1 MKRYIERLIELIN
14 YEREEEI
21 SQMINEIKHMTA
33 HEREYIGRAIN
44 GMSGK
49 KMGKE
54 LNLNIVQYGRF
65 RSFDTEINV
74 GDVVLVSTDNPLKSN
89 LTGTVTEKG
98 NKYIKLAFDCKVPHW
113 AIKRKVR
120 LDLYVNDITFR
131 RMEDNLRNLSLKGRN
146 ALEYHLNTKDP
157 DNIINKI
164 YIEFIDD
171 TLNPSQ
177 RDSVYSSLGT
187 NDFFLIHGPFGTG
200 KTRTLVELIFQELRQ
215 NHKVLATAE
224 SNTAVDNLLERIVSN
239 DKINVTRLGH
249 PQRVSEDNIKYTLAY
264 KFEKHPLYANIA
276 SYYNL
281 IDEYIEERKYYT
293 KPTQQYRRGMTDNQ
307 IKQCSAKRRSSRGVN
322 VETIQSMARW
332 LEYNKQIN
340 DCYDKVKQ
348 LENKITKEII
358 DESDVIVSTNSTA
371 AHEVIRNTKFD
382 VSIIDEAS
390 QTTIPSVLI
399 PIAKAHRFIL
409 AGDHKQLPPTILSDK
424 AYELQETLFES
435 LIEQYPHKSQ
445 LLNIQY
451 RMNEKLMSFPN
462 SEFYGNQLKS
472 SEDIKDIR
480 LNDIVNTVNNDVIS
494 FIDTS
499 ELEDNQEQ
507 HLNDSKSYVNI
518 AEANICLKIAE
529 EYLNEGVN
537 IKDIGIIS
545 PYADQVKIISEKTD
559 IEVKSVDGFQGREKE
574 IIIISTVRSN
584 NRGEI
589 GFLNDLRRLN
599 VAITRAKRKLI
610 IVGNKN
616 TLSTHKTYK
625 KLIKTA
631 MYSH

>member
-14 YEREEEI
+14 FEREEEI
-21 SQMINEIKHMTA
+21 STMINEIIHMTA

-54 LNLNIVQYGRF
+54 LNLNIVQYGRSK
-65 RSFDTEINV
+65 SFNTEINV
-74 GDVVLVSTDNPLKSN
+74 GDIVLISTDNPLKSN
-89 LTGTVTEKG
+89 LTATVTEKG
-98 NKYIKLAFDCKVPHW
+98 NKYIKLAFDCKVPNW
-113 AIKRKVR
+113 AIKKKVR
-120 LDLYVNDITFR
+120 IDLYVNDITFR
-131 RMEDNLRNLSLKGRN
+131 RMEDNLRNLSLKGKN

-157 DNIINKI
+157 HNKSNKT

-177 RDSVYSSLGT
+177 KDAVHSSLGT
-187 NDFFLIHGPFGTG
+187 TDFFLIHGPFGTG
-200 KTRTLVELIFQELRQ
+200 KTRTLVELIFQEIRQ

-224 SNTAVDNLLERIVSN
+224 SNTAVDNLLERIVTN
-239 DKINVTRLGH
+239 NKINVTRLGH
-249 PQRVSEDNIKYTLAY
+249 PQRVLKDNIKYTLAY
-264 KFEKHPLYANIA
+264 KFENHPLYSNLS

-281 IDEYIEERKYYT
+281 IDEYVEERKYYT
-293 KPTQQYRRGMTDNQ
+293 KPTQQYRRGMSDNQ
-307 IKQCSAKRRSSRGVN
+307 IKQCSAKRKSSRGVN

-332 LEYNKQIN
+332 LEYNDQIN

-358 DESDVIVSTNSTA
+358 DASDVVVSTNSTA

-480 LNDIVNTVNNDVIS
+480 LNDIVDTVNNDVIS

-529 EYLNEGVN
+529 GYLNEGVN

-584 NRGEI
+584 NNGEI